1 MEKRL
6 LTIGV
11 MLFAWLIGT
20 KAEVDPNFYIYLCF
34 GQSNMEGNA
43 AAESV
48 DKLHVDQRFKML
60 ATTNFSSPQRTMGQW
75 YTATPPIVSPIGGL
89 GMADYFGRTMVA
101 ALPANVKVGVVDVA
115 IGGCA
120 IQMFDKTEYK
130 SQVSKGDYSAG
141 LANQYYGG
149 NPYKRL
155 VDMAKKAQESG
166 VIKGILLHQGCSN
179 NGDPNWPNMVNKI
192 YTDILSDLGLSAD
205 SVPLFAG
212 ETLRQEYGGG
222 CYAHNTVVA
231 KLPSVIPTSHVISS
245 EGCEGNGKDAWHF
258 CATGYRIMGRRYAF
272 AALQLMNV
280 ETKADPDYTMHA
292 SLKRFFAV
300 KSLTM
305 DSDIKALPGQH
316 IKATAV
322 FEDNHKED
330 VSADMRYVVTSGNI
344 AFTDAAVA
352 SKGEG
357 QGTADAVYTD
367 FTRKQIT
374 KPITVDVRYFPLTQG
389 SLTQLSGTLTFDE
402 AERSIKMGGSGQAG
416 WVYDNW
422 ADMSDYH
429 YLVLKLKQPQNIY
442 AELRVYAQASIT
454 NGGFSK
460 EIGKATTVVV
470 DLKNLKY
477 SSRTINPARIKMVT
491 FRFGKAGT
499 LYIDD
504 IYLTNEDPTAT
515 GVTAI
520 DSDVTASQTV
530 FTLQGVKVG
539 TTSQWDKL
547 PRGIYA
553 VGNRLLRK

>member
-1 MEKRL
+1 
-6 LTIGV
+6 
-11 MLFAWLIGT
+11 MLFAWLMGT

-60 ATTNFSSPQRTMGQW
+60 ATTNFDNPKRTMGQW

-101 ALPANVKVGVVDVA
+101 ALPANIQVGVVDVA

-192 YTDILSDLGLSAD
+192 YTDMLKDLGLSAD

-272 AALQLMNV
+272 AALELMGIKP
-280 ETKADPDYTMHA
+280 KADPDYIMPA
-292 SLKRFFAV
+292 SLKRFFAA

-316 IKATAV
+316 IKATAI

-330 VSADMRYVVTSGNI
+330 VSADMRYNVTSGNI
-344 AFTDAAVA
+344 AFTDGALA

-367 FTRKQIT
+367 FTGKQTT
-374 KPITVDVRYFPLTQG
+374 KPITVDVRYFPLWKG
-389 SLTQLSGTLTFDE
+389 SLTQLAGTLTFDE
-402 AERSIKMGGSGQAG
+402 TERSIKLTSSGQAG
-416 WVYDNW
+416 WVYDNR
-422 ADMSDYH
+422 ADMSDYQ
-429 YLVLKLKQPQNIY
+429 YLVVKLKQPQNFN
-442 AELRVYAQASIT
+442 AQVRVYAQTSIN
-454 NGGFSK
+454 NGGYSK
-460 EIGKATTVVV
+460 DIGTATTVTV

-477 SSRTINPARIKMVT
+477 SNRIINPAKISMVT
-491 FRFGKAGT
+491 FRFGRAGT

-515 GVTAI
+515 DITTIVNDDA
-520 DSDVTASQTV
+520 DSQAVY
-530 FTLQGVKVG
+530 TLQGVKVG
-539 TTSQWDKL
+539 TTRQWEKL

-553 VGNRLLRK
+553 VGKKLLRK